1 MRTCPRI
8 WAVEPRPGAG
18 AATAGQGLP
27 LSAAQMQAL
36 TEGLPLLSE
45 IAGQGDRAPIAAAE
59 DFLATK
65 TILPMAEPVAHIEWL
80 LLRNPRPS
88 TSSSPSSSPQSQTP
102 TCILAAVHAEGTVRL
117 FSPTGELLLSF
128 EAGHEAP
135 ITHIATSP
143 THEEHLLATG
153 DASGSIR
160 VHRIS
165 VRQRRVSKEE
175 RATRAN
181 SSDEKLSQYL
191 GPQLNVTSQLQRQLQ
206 LPGDGRDGSLSA
218 LAISNHKSSRE
229 IIAGDSMG
237 RISVF
242 AKNGTLKNQVDATV
256 MEGPGVE
263 GLHSFHSQVI
273 FRAGMEWGYVN
284 LDKAEVKHIDCPK
297 FEAASI
303 CLCGAAFCDSDS
315 QGRVAAIT
323 VDSQQLSKVRAAVS
337 AVAGSCNRPR
347 GVFDRLMGTLCLASL
362 AVAMALCVGAWQ
374 VLLSDESGAA
384 P

>member
-1 MRTCPRI
+1 MSHVHVKLLSHRFP
-8 WAVEPRPGAG
+8 EG
-18 AATAGQGLP
+18 AATDGKGLP
-27 LSAAQMQAL
+27 LSAAQTQAL

-59 DFLATK
+59 DFLVTK
-65 TILPMAEPVAHIEWL
+65 TVLPMAEPVAHIEWL

-88 TSSSPSSSPQSQTP
+88 TASSPSSSPQSQTP
-102 TCILAAVHAEGTVRL
+102 TCILAAVHAEGNVRL
-117 FSPTGELLLSF
+117 FSPSGELLLTF
-128 EAGHEAP
+128 EAGHDAP

-153 DASGSIR
+153 DAGGSIR

-175 RATRAN
+175 RATRSN

-206 LPGDGRDGSLSA
+206 LPGGDGSLSA
-218 LAISNHKSSRE
+218 LAIANHKSTRE
-229 IIAGDSMG
+229 IVAGDSMG

-242 AKNGTLKNQVDATV
+242 AKNGTLKNQVDATA

-297 FEAASI
+297 FEAGQPSLANCSKDSSFFASHMFHVVAFMAGPS
-303 CLCGAAFCDSDS
+303 CCNYSRQPAAFKGAPESCLH
-315 QGRVAAIT
+315 VYHT
-323 VDSQQLSKVRAAVS
+323 V
-337 AVAGSCNRPR
+337 
-347 GVFDRLMGTLCLASL
+347 LC
-362 AVAMALCVGAWQ
+362 
-374 VLLSDESGAA
+374 
-384 P
+384 

>member
-1 MRTCPRI
+1 
-8 WAVEPRPGAG
+8 
-18 AATAGQGLP
+18 
-27 LSAAQMQAL
+27 MQAL

-45 IAGQGDRAPIAAAE
+45 IAGQGERAPIAAAE
-59 DFLATK
+59 DFLVTK
-65 TILPMAEPVAHIEWL
+65 TVLPMAEPVAHIDWL

-88 TSSSPSSSPQSQTP
+88 TASSPSSSPQSQTP
-102 TCILAAVHAEGTVRL
+102 TCILAAVQAEGNVRL
-117 FSPTGELLLSF
+117 FSPGGELLLTF

-153 DASGSIR
+153 DATGSIR

-175 RATRAN
+175 RASRTN
-181 SSDEKLSQYL
+181 SEEKVSQYL

-206 LPGDGRDGSLSA
+206 LPGGEGSLSA
-218 LAISNHKSSRE
+218 LAIANHKSARE
-229 IIAGDSMG
+229 VVAGDSMG
-237 RISVF
+237 RIAVF
-242 AKNGTLKNQVDATV
+242 AKNGTLKNQVDATA

-297 FEAASI
+297 FEAGKQA
-303 CLCGAAFCDSDS
+303 CGFA
-315 QGRVAAIT
+315 GLPVT
-323 VDSQQLSKVRAAVS
+323 VR
-337 AVAGSCNRPR
+337 
-347 GVFDRLMGTLCLASL
+347 
-362 AVAMALCVGAWQ
+362 GAWLQ
-374 VLLSDESGAA
+374 SRSTASSCPRCPGGDD
-384 P
+384 